1 MSAVMEQNIQER
13 LDSEAPRM
21 NGMAFAVSGAG
32 ERRSLEKYF
41 AREGADP
48 LSRAF
53 DGKIAVHPG
62 VGGCMVAPD
71 AVEEN
76 LERLLDTPRS
86 RDSVAYVHVPFCE
99 THCLYCGFY
108 NRGYSREES
117 ARYVDTLLRELR
129 LWESRAAQRQGPV
142 HAVYFGGGTPTALE
156 ASDLERLLK
165 GVRAHLPLANDC
177 EITVEGRLHNFGPEK
192 MEACLAGGANRFS
205 LGVQSFNTK
214 IRQSMGRLADRD
226 EVFRRLERLTG
237 YNQAAVIVDLIFGF
251 PMQSMDIWLD
261 DIAAACSAGLDGM
274 DCYQLNVYDRTPL
287 GRAIREGRLPPAA
300 DIPMQSAMFAA
311 GVQALEKAF
320 YRRLSLTHWAR
331 TSRERNLYNLKVKGS
346 ANCLAFG
353 PGAGGNLGGWFY
365 MNEGSYPKWIESV
378 NAGRKA
384 VTALVR
390 PDRHFYFFRAVAAA
404 MEQGWMDLAALEK
417 DHGVALQALL
427 EPLLEQWSR
436 AGLVEMREGVM
447 VLTLAGQ
454 FWQVNLSQLMQVRE
468 GRSLLPS
475 GAGRRRERLQRNVRR
490 ASAEQPAGRVTLW
503 PLRKVLQR
511 GCGVFR
517 NGRF

>member
-13 LDSEAPRM
+13 PDSEAPRL
-21 NGMAFAVSGAG
+21 NGMAVVSSGTK
-32 ERRSLEKYF
+32 ERRGLERYF
-41 AREGADP
+41 AREGVDP

-62 VGGCMVAPD
+62 VGGGMVAPD
-71 AVEEN
+71 AVEES
-76 LERLLDTPRS
+76 LERLLDIPRR
-86 RDSVAYVHVPFCE
+86 RDSVAYIHVPFCE

-129 LWESRAAQRQGPV
+129 IWESRVAQQQGPV

-156 ASDLERLLK
+156 AKDLERLLK
-165 GVRAHLPLANDC
+165 GVRAYLPLANDC

-192 MEACLAGGANRFS
+192 MEAALAGGANRFS

-214 IRQSMGRLADRD
+214 IRQSMGRLAARE
-226 EVFRRLERLTG
+226 EVFRRLERLKS

-251 PMQSMDIWLD
+251 PMQSMDVWLD
-261 DIAAACSAGLDGM
+261 DIAAACSAGLDGL
-274 DCYQLNVYDRTPL
+274 DCYQLNVYERTPL

-300 DIPMQSAMFAA
+300 DIPLQSSMFAA
-311 GVQALEKAF
+311 AVQTLEKAF

-346 ANCLAFG
+346 ADCLAFG

-365 MNEGSYPKWIESV
+365 MNESSYAVWQERV
-378 NAGRKA
+378 NEGRKA
-384 VTALVR
+384 VAALVR
-390 PDRHFYFFRAVAAA
+390 PDPNFYLFRTVAAA
-404 MEQGWMDLAALEK
+404 MEQGWLDMEALHRAFGLDLRGA
-417 DHGVALQALL
+417 L

-436 AGLVEMREGVM
+436 AGLVEMREDVM

-454 FWQVNLSQLMQVRE
+454 FWQVNLSQLMQDFLKHE
-468 GRSLLPS
+468 LEESGR
-475 GAGRRRERLQRNVRR
+475 
-490 ASAEQPAGRVTLW
+490 
-503 PLRKVLQR
+503 
-511 GCGVFR
+511 
-517 NGRF
+517 

>member
-13 LDSEAPRM
+13 PDSEAPRL
-21 NGMAFAVSGAG
+21 NGMAVASSGTK
-32 ERRSLEKYF
+32 ERRGLERYF
-41 AREGADP
+41 AREGVDP

-62 VGGCMVAPD
+62 VGGGMVAPD
-71 AVEEN
+71 AVEES
-76 LERLLDTPRS
+76 LERLLDIPRR
-86 RDSVAYVHVPFCE
+86 RDSVAYIHVPFCE

-129 LWESRAAQRQGPV
+129 LWESRVAQQQGPV

-156 ASDLERLLK
+156 AKDLERLLK
-165 GVRAHLPLANDC
+165 GVRAYLPLANDC

-192 MEACLAGGANRFS
+192 MEAALAGGGNRFS

-214 IRQSMGRLADRD
+214 IRQSMGRLAARE
-226 EVFRRLERLTG
+226 EVFRRLERLKS

-251 PMQSMDIWLD
+251 PMQSMDVWLD
-261 DIAAACSAGLDGM
+261 DIAAASSAGLDGL

-287 GRAIREGRLPPAA
+287 GRVIREGRLPPAA
-300 DIPMQSAMFAA
+300 DIPLQASMFAA
-311 GVQALEKAF
+311 AVQTLEKAF

-346 ANCLAFG
+346 ADCLAFG

-365 MNEGSYPKWIESV
+365 MNESSYAVWQERV
-378 NAGRKA
+378 NEGRKA
-384 VTALVR
+384 VAALMR
-390 PDRHFYFFRAVAAA
+390 PDPNFYLFRAVAAA
-404 MEQGWMDLAALEK
+404 MEQGWLDMAALHRAFGL
-417 DHGVALQALL
+417 DLRGAL

-436 AGLVEMREGVM
+436 AGLVEMREDVM

-454 FWQVNLSQLMQVRE
+454 FWQVNLSQLMQDFLKHE
-468 GRSLLPS
+468 LEESGR
-475 GAGRRRERLQRNVRR
+475 
-490 ASAEQPAGRVTLW
+490 
-503 PLRKVLQR
+503 
-511 GCGVFR
+511 
-517 NGRF
+517 